1 MQPYQGGGEMIADVY
16 KDKVTYAAPPHRF
29 EAGTPPIV
37 EAIGLGAALEFMMG
51 LDREAVAAHEAAL
64 LAHATEEIDKLGKV
78 RIFGRA
84 PNKGALVTFDVEG
97 AHPQDVSTILD
108 RAGIAVRAGSHC
120 AQPLMTK
127 LGLTASARASF
138 ALYNTHEEV
147 EALVK
152 GLRRVL
158 ELFA

>member
-1 MQPYQGGGEMIADVY
+1 
-16 KDKVTYAAPPHRF
+16 
-29 EAGTPPIV
+29 
-37 EAIGLGAALEFMMG
+37 
-51 LDREAVAAHEAAL
+51 
-64 LAHATEEIDKLGKV
+64 
-78 RIFGRA
+78 
-84 PNKGALVTFDVEG
+84 VTFDVEG

-120 AQPLMTK
+120 AQPLMTR

>member
-1 MQPYQGGGEMIADVY
+1 M
-16 KDKVTYAAPPHRF
+16 
-29 EAGTPPIV
+29 
-37 EAIGLGAALEFMMG
+37 
-51 LDREAVAAHEAAL
+51 
-64 LAHATEEIDKLGKV
+64 
-78 RIFGRA
+78 
-84 PNKGALVTFDVEG
+84 TFDVEG
-97 AHPQDVSTILD
+97 RARRRTCRRSSTG
-108 RAGIAVRAGSHC
+108 RASRCARAAHC

-138 ALYNTHEEV
+138 ALYNTHDEV